1 MQSKLKELLDKYI
14 AEYDELREEYENLK
28 TRKQLFKELMNYFN
42 SGFDSIIDGKIII
55 DVLLDSIYHDDIYK
69 KEFYKLLYK
78 LINRTYDAES
88 ELQNF
93 SGIIDKD
100 YYTLNQR
107 LLTLESRM
115 NRIRKTVSSARVAR
129 IAIRVKNPIEANK
142 YTLRDI
148 KKSLIIMSYRE
159 K

>member
-69 KEFYKLLYK
+69 K
-78 LINRTYDAES
+78 
-88 ELQNF
+88 
-93 SGIIDKD
+93 
-100 YYTLNQR
+100 
-107 LLTLESRM
+107 
-115 NRIRKTVSSARVAR
+115 RI
-129 IAIRVKNPIEANK
+129 
-142 YTLRDI
+142 L
-148 KKSLIIMSYRE
+148 
-159 K
+159 

>member
-69 KEFYKLLYK
+69 K
-78 LINRTYDAES
+78 
-88 ELQNF
+88 
-93 SGIIDKD
+93 
-100 YYTLNQR
+100 
-107 LLTLESRM
+107 
-115 NRIRKTVSSARVAR
+115 
-129 IAIRVKNPIEANK
+129 
-142 YTLRDI
+142 
-148 KKSLIIMSYRE
+148 
-159 K
+159 

>member
-69 KEFYKLLYK
+69 KEF
-78 LINRTYDAES
+78 
-88 ELQNF
+88 
-93 SGIIDKD
+93 
-100 YYTLNQR
+100 
-107 LLTLESRM
+107 
-115 NRIRKTVSSARVAR
+115 
-129 IAIRVKNPIEANK
+129 
-142 YTLRDI
+142 
-148 KKSLIIMSYRE
+148 
-159 K
+159 